1 MSDINELTKELQTI
15 IGDTG
20 TSVESRAVLITD
32 DIANRYGDLVDSN
45 PSFSQIVDM
54 AAKIK
59 ASGATERENGVMW
72 GEVVHLAHAL
82 ANS

>member
-1 MSDINELTKELQTI
+1 MSDINELIKELEII

-20 TSVESRAVLITD
+20 SSVESRASMITD
-32 DIANRYGDLVDSN
+32 DIANRYADLVDSN
-45 PSFSQIVDM
+45 PSFSQVVDM

-59 ASGATERENGVMW
+59 VSGATERENGVMW
-72 GEVVHLAHAL
+72 GEVVHLVHAI